1 MVKTKV
7 KWFKPS
13 PRKLN
18 WSKEDTQARRR
29 DNALKARYDN
39 PLKAGRA
46 LQALSNVT
54 KDAETKRKAR
64 ADAQY
69 FFRLSRS
76 KKE

>member
-1 MVKTKV
+1 MVVKV
-7 KWFKPS
+7 KKWFKPS

-29 DNALKARYDN
+29 SNALKARYNN

-54 KDAETKRKAR
+54 RDAETKRKAR